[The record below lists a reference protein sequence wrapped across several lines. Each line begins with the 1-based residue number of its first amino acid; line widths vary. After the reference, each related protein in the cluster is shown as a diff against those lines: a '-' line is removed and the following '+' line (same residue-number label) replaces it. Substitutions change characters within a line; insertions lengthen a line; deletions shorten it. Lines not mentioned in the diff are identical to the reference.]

1 MVKLPGQAWE
11 FGGLWPV
18 PLGPGLGYGDLMG
31 AQRSSLRN
39 VASGGGGGEVLTGT
53 GPRAGTSLSLQSR
66 LYVLFCAY
74 FANKCLINACLYL
87 DSA

>member
-1 MVKLPGQAWE
+1 M
-11 FGGLWPV
+11 
-18 PLGPGLGYGDLMG
+18 PLGPGLGCGGLMG
-31 AQRSSLRN
+31 AQPSSLWN
-39 VASGGGGGEVLTGT
+39 VACGGGGKEVLTGR